1 MDLRHDA
8 NSVSFRDPVMPAFLD
23 YVTLNHLSLGKS
35 RLDLRLHRHG
45 RDVTLNLLLRQGDA
59 KVMLV
64 K

>member
-1 MDLRHDA
+1 
-8 NSVSFRDPVMPAFLD
+8 MPAFLD

-45 RDVTLNLLLRQGDA
+45 RDVTLNLLRRQGDA